1 VVTGNA
7 SWSTCRIWQ
16 AAVLLL
22 IASVLGGAE
31 DSYGLLFRQA
41 AEFSQQGKYQEAI
54 GKYNAALAMRPGAAE
69 ALNNLAVMYYTI
81 GSYARAWDLAELALK
96 AQPGMTS
103 AALIAGLAAVRC
115 DRPADA
121 IAPLEQVLR
130 ADPANRDALLGLA
143 SARIGAGQ
151 VAEAAALYE
160 ERTANAPR
168 DADAWYGQAI
178 CYERLAETASREL
191 SKVPGAF
198 SYSKS
203 LLGEFL
209 LARGDARLA
218 REAFGEAE
226 EESSIATD
234 SLEAA
239 ALYRRARELAVKS
252 REAFSR
258 FVALA
263 PGAWQTHLFLGDV
276 ERQHRNFPLAL
287 EHYGKAAALQPQSP
301 GPLLGMGTVR
311 WELGE
316 FDAAEESLRQA
327 LRLNPGSLQ
336 ATFELANIAVR
347 RHQDAA
353 AVPLLEKFLEAQPDA
368 LAARADLGR
377 AYLHL
382 AQYEKAVDQLEKA
395 SAADLQG
402 EIHYQLATAL
412 RKLGR
417 GTEAD
422 AAMRVSTKIR
432 ESELERAKKRKA
444 AQ

>member
-1 VVTGNA
+1 M
-7 SWSTCRIWQ
+7 WQ

-22 IASVLGGAE
+22 FASVFGGAE
-31 DSYGLLFRQA
+31 DNYDLLFRQA
-41 AEFSQQGKYQEAI
+41 AELSRQGKYQDAI

-69 ALNNLAVMYYTI
+69 ALNNLAVMYYTT
-81 GSYARAWDLAELALK
+81 GSYTRAWELAERALK
-96 AQPGMTS
+96 AQPGMAS
-103 AALIAGLAAVRC
+103 AALIAGLSAVRC

-121 IAPLEQVLR
+121 IAPLEQALR

-151 VAEAAALYE
+151 MAEAVALYE
-160 ERTANAPR
+160 QRTAKAPR

-191 SKVPGAF
+191 SKTPGAAF
-198 SYSKS
+198 YSKR

-209 LARGDARLA
+209 LARGDAQLA

-226 EESSIATD
+226 RESSTTSAPQ
-234 SLEAA
+234 EAL
-239 ALYRRARELAVKS
+239 ALYRKAQKLAGES
-252 REAFSR
+252 RQAFSR

-263 PGAWQTHLFLGDV
+263 PDAWQAHLFLGDV
-276 ERQHRNFPLAL
+276 ERQHRNFSAAL
-287 EHYGKAAALQPQSP
+287 EHYRKAAALQAQSP
-301 GPLLGMGTVR
+301 GPLLGIGTVH

-316 FDAAEESLRQA
+316 FDAAEQSLAEA
-327 LRLNPGSLQ
+327 LRLNPSALQ

-347 RHQDAA
+347 RHRDAA

-382 AQYEKAVDQLEKA
+382 GEYEKAVEQLEKA
-395 SAADLQG
+395 SAADQQG

-412 RKLGR
+412 QKLGR
-417 GTEAD
+417 DSEAD
-422 AAMRVSTKIR
+422 AAMRVSRQVR
-432 ESELERAKKRKA
+432 EADQERAKKRMA
-444 AQ
+444 AK